1 MKKKMIGQMLAGM
14 DEKYIQEAIEA
25 EKTGASG
32 KRPAMKM
39 RKLAAAAAVGVIVQ
53 IGRASCRER
62 V

>member
-32 KRPAMKM
+32 K
-39 RKLAAAAAVGVIVQ
+39 
-53 IGRASCRER
+53 
-62 V
+62 

>member
-39 RKLAAAAAVGVIVQ
+39 RKLAAAAAVGVIVL
-53 IGRASCRER
+53 GSG
-62 V
+62 VSVG